1 MEKDDRKGGKRH
13 SIQRMTR
20 TLEDPNKNSLKEIV
34 VLGGHFEI
42 WWAAPR
48 EFRAMDITRRQPVS
62 IFSLFALFAAY
73 RPGTRESSPTDYG
86 LPHWENG
93 IDAVSARGGQSCQLD
108 GFQHRRGNKPLS
120 MSVRELV
127 E

>member
-1 MEKDDRKGGKRH
+1 MEKDDGKGGKRH

-20 TLEDPNKNSLKEIV
+20 TLEDPNKNSSEDIV

-42 WWAAPR
+42 WWTAPR
-48 EFRAMDITRRQPVS
+48 EFWAMDITRRQPVS
-62 IFSLFALFAAY
+62 IFGLFV
-73 RPGTRESSPTDYG
+73 PGTRESSPADYS

-93 IDAVSARGGQSCQLD
+93 IEAVSARGGQSCQLD